1 MPNAKRGGPR
11 AAEPGNRHKNIA
23 TATAK
28 RQGPSPAVSVRRGN
42 ADRQQVPIAP
52 ASVFGPVGRRRSWWY
67 TYKCRVCGA
76 YLFGRAK
83 SLDAVTGER
92 KAGCGHRVQIMAARI
107 YSQPESGA
115 AA

>member
-1 MPNAKRGGPR
+1 MPPDRKRSGPR
-11 AAEPGNRHKNIA
+11 AAGPGNRHQNIA

-28 RQGPSPAVSVRRGN
+28 RQGPSGVSVRPGSR
-42 ADRQQVPIAP
+42 DRQQAPIAP
-52 ASVFGPVGRRRSWWY
+52 ASVFGPVGRRRTWWY
-67 TYKCRVCGA
+67 TYRCRICGA

-83 SLDAVTGER
+83 TLDAVTGER